1 LPGKSGSNYR
11 EHARLGIKTR
21 IGALDLEHKPRVYF
35 QQSKHTPIT
44 SLLCR
49 VGFSRDRWQLKDNS
63 TMENTLLLA
72 NTVTECII
80 EPGKKC
86 NQPPLWLKFI
96 EYGVQ
101 FLKFV
106 CLFGQLLA
114 CLDI

>member
-1 LPGKSGSNYR
+1 
-11 EHARLGIKTR
+11 
-21 IGALDLEHKPRVYF
+21 
-35 QQSKHTPIT
+35 
-44 SLLCR
+44 
-49 VGFSRDRWQLKDNS
+49 
-63 TMENTLLLA
+63 MENTLLLA

-96 EYGVQ
+96 EYAVQ

-106 CLFGQLLA
+106 CLCGQLLV